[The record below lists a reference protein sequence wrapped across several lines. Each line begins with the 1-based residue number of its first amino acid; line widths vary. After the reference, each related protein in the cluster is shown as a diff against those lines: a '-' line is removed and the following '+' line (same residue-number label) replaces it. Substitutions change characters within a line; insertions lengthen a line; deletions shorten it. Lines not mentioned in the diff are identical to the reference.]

1 LLSIPTI
8 RYSYAATFT
17 GSCNCV
23 AFRLDDIQDYFLDN
37 VQVELIKTFENK
49 NASLTIG
56 IIGNHFGDDLYLV
69 SFLKEKIG
77 DNNYSKDNNTIG
89 SKPTL
94 EIANHGWNH
103 EDFSILTKDEQ
114 SDLID
119 KSNDKIFEKLGVTPS
134 VFIPPFN
141 SINNDTVSA
150 VLKSGIRYVSANATN
165 DSSGGSYANNDTNTS
180 DRLYHFPSTT
190 ATGDLNDNNTKWQG
204 VSHEKTFSDI
214 ENSLKERGFVV
225 VTMHPQEYSIRN
237 GLNYHNEVDQEQ
249 IHELELL
256 LDEIQNSGLRIVPI
270 SQISDYI
277 MVPEFNEDVALS
289 VILVTPL
296 AASII
301 YRNRLF
307 FYGSTR

>member
-1 LLSIPTI
+1 MVTT
-8 RYSYAATFT
+8 RNSYAAIPKDT
-17 GSCNCV
+17 CNCV

-37 VQVELIKTFENK
+37 VQVEVIRTFEKK

-77 DNNYSKDNNTIG
+77 NENDNNTI
-89 SKPTL
+89 SNPNAKL

-103 EDFSILTKDEQ
+103 EDFSLLTKDEQ
-114 SDLID
+114 SDLIA
-119 KSNDKIFEKLGVTPS
+119 KSNDKIFENLGIRPS

-150 VLKSGIRYVSANATN
+150 ALENGIRYISANATN
-165 DSSGGSYANNDTNTS
+165 DHSTASNYFDNDNDRNTTTI
-180 DRLYHFPSTT
+180 LYHFPSTT
-190 ATGDLNDNNTKWQG
+190 ATGDLNDNNTEWQG

-214 ENSLKERGFVV
+214 ENRLKEDGFIV

-237 GLNYHNEVDQEQ
+237 GLNYRNEVDKEQ

-256 LDEIQNSGLRIVPI
+256 LDKIQNSGLKIVVI

-277 MVPEFNEDVALS
+277 TVPEFNESILLS
-289 VILVTPL
+289 VILVMPL
-296 AASII
+296 AGLII
-301 YRNRLF
+301 YKNRLIF
-307 FYGSTR
+307 CRARG